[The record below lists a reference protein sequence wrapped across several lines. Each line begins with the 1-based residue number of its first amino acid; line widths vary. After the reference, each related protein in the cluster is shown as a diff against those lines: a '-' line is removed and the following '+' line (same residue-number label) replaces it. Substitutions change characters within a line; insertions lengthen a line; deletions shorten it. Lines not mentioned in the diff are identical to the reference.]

1 MNIITIIG
9 RLTAEPTLK
18 YLQSG
23 TAVGRFTVA
32 VDRPKVKD
40 REQETDFINVLIWG
54 KQAEN
59 CANYLGKGR
68 LVGISGRLQISSYE
82 AQDGT
87 KRRTAEVVAN
97 QVQFLDRAK
106 DGSAQHPQETHK
118 DIDGIDLDNLPF

>member
-40 REQETDFINVLIWG
+40 REQETDFINVVVWG

-106 DGSAQHPQETHK
+106 DGTTQQSQINDDMDE
-118 DIDGIDLDNLPF
+118 INLENLPF